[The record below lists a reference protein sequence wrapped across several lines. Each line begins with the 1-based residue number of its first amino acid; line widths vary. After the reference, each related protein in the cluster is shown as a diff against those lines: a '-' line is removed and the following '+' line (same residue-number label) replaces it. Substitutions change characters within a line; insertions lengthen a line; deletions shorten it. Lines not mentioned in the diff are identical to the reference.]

1 MRQLTGYRCSMT
13 RPAIELSIKIFMVML
28 VVTFVWTV
36 MRVLGLLGWF

>member
-1 MRQLTGYRCSMT
+1 MT